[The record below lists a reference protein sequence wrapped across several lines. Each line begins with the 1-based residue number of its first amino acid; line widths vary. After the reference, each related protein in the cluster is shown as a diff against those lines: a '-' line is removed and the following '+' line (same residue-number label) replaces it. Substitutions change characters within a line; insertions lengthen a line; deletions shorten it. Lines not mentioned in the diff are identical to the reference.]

1 MQGINIREIR
11 TSDYNDIYLLN
22 QELNPKL
29 HQFSAEKVKE
39 RIDYILQNTKD
50 IIFVS
55 EQNDEVIG
63 YIHGSPYEL
72 LFSDSLINVLGF
84 VVKEKYRDNGVGS
97 MLIGHL
103 EDWVINNRFS
113 GIKLLTHPSRVN
125 AHRFYE
131 QHGYI
136 HTKDQKNYMKMF
148 KLI

>member
-1 MQGINIREIR
+1 MKEINVREIR
-11 TSDYNDIYLLN
+11 TADYNDIYLLN
-22 QELNPKL
+22 QEFNPKL
-29 HQFSAEKVKE
+29 YLFSAEKVKE
-39 RIDYILQNTKD
+39 RIDYILKNTKD

-84 VVKEKYRDNGVGS
+84 VVKEKYRNNGVGS
-97 MLIGHL
+97 MLIGQL
-103 EDWVINNRFS
+103 EGWAKIIGFS

-131 QHGYI
+131 RHGYI

-148 KLI
+148 N